1 MASNFVYQ
9 HGKCHSGLEQRA
21 QDLCLLVASAAS
33 LVAQTV
39 KNPPA
44 MRGTWVPSLGWEDP
58 LEEGMATQSSILAWR
73 IPMDRGAWRVSVRGV
88 TERQTRLSE

>member
-58 LEEGMATQSSILAWR
+58 LEEGMATQSSILAWN
-73 IPMDRGAWRVSVRGV
+73 ISMDRETFQAAVRGV
-88 TERQTRLSE
+88 ARV

>member
-73 IPMDRGAWRVSVRGV
+73 IP
-88 TERQTRLSE
+88 QTKESWQARIHGFAKSWTQ